1 MRRLRL
7 PFPKR
12 PPSRTRARLLLLLGE
27 RRGLVSALA
36 LTSICAGFTEAVT
49 LGLIAQVAAALV
61 NGTKHMH
68 LDAGPVHVVA
78 GVGTL
83 IVVAF
88 GFTLLR
94 LALQF
99 PISILPARIASD
111 VQSQLRQR
119 LFHAFTRA
127 SWAVQSQDREGQ
139 LQETM
144 TSQVMQATS
153 GSLQATTLITA
164 LFTFLVLMI
173 AALALNAEAAGI
185 VLSVSL
191 LLIALLRPLRAIG
204 VRRARALSQAQM
216 RYAGGIS
223 EAIRLAEETQVFGV
237 AGAQRE
243 RIDGYVAD
251 SRRLFLLT
259 QLLAR
264 LIPNLFQSLIYV
276 LFVVGMFGIYL
287 SGAGHAGALGAVFLL
302 LVRAAQ
308 YGQQSQASY
317 QGLSQSLPFIDRTED
332 TALRYI
338 RSAPPAGRIK
348 LEQVRTLAF
357 DGVGYAYKPERAT
370 LSDISFQVDRGEAIG
385 IVGPSGAGK
394 STLVQILLRLRTP
407 GNGRYMVN
415 DLSAGVARPRGLA
428 ATGRLCA
435 SGPAADPCVGRRE
448 HPLSSETS
456 TTTRCERA
464 ARLAR
469 IHDDIVGWADGYNTI
484 VGPRADAVSG
494 GQQQRIC
501 LARALAARPEVLVL
515 DEPTS
520 ALDPHSEMFI
530 QESLRA
536 LKHEL
541 TLFIVAHR
549 MSTLDMC
556 DRVMVILDGRLAA
569 FDTRAMLQAENAYY
583 HSATMLAAGSGGGAG
598 AATGGGAGV
607 AAEAGAGVG
616 AGAGEVRL

>member
-12 PPSRTRARLLLLLGE
+12 APSRTRARLLLLLGE

-36 LTSICAGFTEAVT
+36 FTSICAGFTEAVT

-61 NGTKHMH
+61 NGTKQMH
-68 LDAGPVHVVA
+68 LDAGPFHVVA

-164 LFTFLVLMI
+164 LFTFLVLMF

-185 VLSVSL
+185 VLAVSL

-237 AGAQRE
+237 AGAQRG

-348 LEQVRTLAF
+348 LEQVRTLVF
-357 DGVGYAYKPERAT
+357 DQVGYAYKPERAT

-407 GNGRYMVN
+407 GSGRYLVN
-415 DLSAGVARPRGLA
+415 DLSAESLAREDWQRLVAYVPQEPRLIH
-428 ATGRLCA
+428 A
-435 SGPAADPCVGRRE
+435 SVAENIRYFRDLDDEAV
-448 HPLSSETS
+448 
-456 TTTRCERA
+456 ERA

-469 IHDDIVGWADGYNTI
+469 IHDDVVGWADGYNTI

-583 HSATMLAAGSGGGAG
+583 HSATMLS
-598 AATGGGAGV
+598 
-607 AAEAGAGVG
+607 
-616 AGAGEVRL
+616 LIHI

>member
-173 AALALNAEAAGI
+173 AALALNTEAAGI

-415 DLSAGVARPRGLA
+415 DLSAELLAREDWQRLVAYVPQDPRLIH
-428 ATGRLCA
+428 A
-435 SGPAADPCVGRRE
+435 SVAENIRYFRDLDDDAVQ
-448 HPLSSETS
+448 
-456 TTTRCERA
+456 RA

-583 HSATMLAAGSGGGAG
+583 HSATMLAAG
-598 AATGGGAGV
+598 
-607 AAEAGAGVG
+607 

>member
-1 MRRLRL
+1 MGRLSL
-7 PFPKR
+7 PSPKR
-12 PPSRTRARLLLLLGE
+12 QSSRTRARLVLLLGE
-27 RRGLVSALA
+27 RRGLVSALGV
-36 LTSICAGFTEAVT
+36 TSICAGLTEAVT

-61 NGTKHMH
+61 NGTKRMH
-68 LDAGPVHVVA
+68 VNAGPFHVVA

-164 LFTFLVLMI
+164 AFTFLVLMI

-204 VRRARALSQAQM
+204 VRRARSLSQAQM

-237 AGAQRE
+237 AGPQRA
-243 RIDGYVAD
+243 RIDAYVGD
-251 SRRLFLLT
+251 SRRLFLQT
-259 QLLAR
+259 QLFAR

-276 LFVVGMFGIYL
+276 LFVVGMLGIYL

-317 QGLSQSLPFIDRTED
+317 QGLSQSLPFIDRIED
-332 TALRYI
+332 TVSRYR
-338 RSAPPAGRIK
+338 RSAPPEGRLK
-348 LEQVRTLAF
+348 LERVRTLVF
-357 DGVGYAYKPERAT
+357 EDVGYAYKPERAT
-370 LSDISFQVDRGEAIG
+370 LSDICFQVERGEAIG

-407 GNGRYMVN
+407 GSGRYLVN
-415 DLSAGVARPRGLA
+415 DVSAELLAREDWQRLVAYVPQDPRLIH
-428 ATGRLCA
+428 A
-435 SGPAADPCVGRRE
+435 SVAENIRYFRDIDEQEV
-448 HPLSSETS
+448 
-456 TTTRCERA
+456 ERA

-469 IHDDIVGWADGYNTI
+469 IHDDVIGWSDGYQTI

-569 FDTRAMLQAENAYY
+569 FDTREMLQAENAYY
-583 HSATMLAAGSGGGAG
+583 HSATRLAAGAGAAAG
-598 AATGGGAGV
+598 AATGF
-607 AAEAGAGVG
+607 
-616 AGAGEVRL
+616 GELRL